1 MIKSNYKAIHFDMDG
16 VIADTEAYHMAAD
29 HKVCFE
35 NGFDIDVDNWDRFKG
50 RTTFDMFTTLIQE
63 YGDPKIHSPN
73 DFAKRKTDI
82 LINSLDGKLTPID
95 GVIDFLKWARKNHI
109 HMSLVT
115 SSGKRMQS
123 YITDTLKITEL
134 FDVIITGDDITEGKP
149 HPQPYLLAIE
159 KLGVSPVDSVVIE
172 DSKSG
177 ILSAQRAGCDVLAIA
192 TSHSPEE
199 LLGSNPTY
207 IVNDYLEAIEK
218 LKIKRS

>member
-1 MIKSNYKAIHFDMDG
+1 MTKSSYKAIHFDMDG

-35 NGFDIDVDNWDRFKG
+35 NNFEIDVNDWDRFKG
-50 RTTFDMFTTLIQE
+50 RTTLDMFTILIDE
-63 YGDPKIHSPN
+63 YGDPSIHKPE

-82 LINSLDGKLTPID
+82 LIKSLDGKLTPID
-95 GVIDFLKWARKNHI
+95 GVLDFLNWARKNHM

-115 SSGKRMQS
+115 SSGKRIQKF
-123 YITDTLKITEL
+123 ITDTLGITDL

-159 KLGVSPVDSVVIE
+159 KLGISPDVSVVIE

-177 ILSAQRAGCDVLAIA
+177 ILSAQRSGCDVLAIT
-192 TSHSPEE
+192 TSHSAEDLKESKPTFIA
-199 LLGSNPTY
+199 NTY
-207 IVNDYLEAIEK
+207 IEAVEK
-218 LKIKRS
+218 LKEK